1 MTVVLGTVCQVF
13 EHFAQKVV
21 IKLVEKTW
29 LLLLPPT
36 PPKLL
41 LLPKPPR
48 VATPW
53 CDERQCLQ
61 LQM

>member
-1 MTVVLGTVCQVF
+1 LGTVRQVF

-21 IKLVEKTW
+21 IKLVEKTR
-29 LLLLPPT
+29 LLLPPT

-48 VATPW
+48 VASPW